1 MPKLAGPAE
10 MPPLSRSGESR
21 VLMIAPYFPPVSVVG
36 ARRPLMLVRHLPR
49 HGWHPVVLTGRPG
62 LERTDP
68 TLADAIPAGIPVVRE
83 YGRSG
88 AARPPEAPQE
98 PRERRRPFFHW
109 DAGYLTPLDRY
120 LWSTPAAIR
129 TAMRL
134 VSEYRPRVIHV
145 CADPWSPLLAG
156 LSLHRRTGLPLVVD
170 LRDPWS
176 LQASK
181 MALRPP
187 PTRWAVRAIEAR
199 VLCAASKIVLN
210 AGDSREAYVAAY
222 RGRIPE
228 ERFTVVRNAF
238 DLELFHDEPV
248 VPSRTFTVLH
258 FGHFRRLVPGEPL
271 LRGFARFV
279 AQAGLSPEMA
289 RLKLVG
295 GVRDEDRRIAREL
308 GLESYL
314 DCVPTIR
321 YRQGLPL
328 LRGADVLALVSLGA
342 NARVIPAKL
351 YDYFAARRPILAITD
366 QAEPARLVTGAG
378 AGLAAPP
385 DDPDRIAAALTEL
398 RGRVLGP
405 GRGAV
410 AEAAVAPFTASVQA
424 ERFAAVLDEVAR

>member
-1 MPKLAGPAE
+1 
-10 MPPLSRSGESR
+10 MPPLSRTGASR

-49 HGWHPVVLTGRPG
+49 HGWHPVVLAARPG
-62 LERTDP
+62 LEPIDP
-68 TLADAIPAGIPVVRE
+68 TLSDLVPADIPVVRE
-83 YGRSG
+83 YGRSDATLQAG
-88 AARPPEAPQE
+88 SHPEL
-98 PRERRRPFFHW
+98 RERRRPLLRW

-120 LWSTPAAIR
+120 LWSTPAAFH

-134 VSEYRPRVIHV
+134 VHEYRPRVVHV

-156 LSLHRRTGLPLVVD
+156 LALKRRTGLPLVVD

-181 MALRPP
+181 MVLRPP

-199 VLCAASKIVLN
+199 VFRAASKVVLN
-210 AGDSREAYVAAY
+210 SEDAREAYVAVY
-222 RGRIPE
+222 RDRIPE
-228 ERFTVVRNAF
+228 DRFTVVRNAF
-238 DLELFHDEPV
+238 DLELFDDRPAEL
-248 VPSRTFTVLH
+248 SRAFTVLH

-279 AQAGLSPEMA
+279 ARAGLSPETA
-289 RLKLVG
+289 RLRLVG
-295 GVRDEDRRIAREL
+295 GARDEDRAVAREL

-314 DCVPTIR
+314 DYLPTIP

-328 LRGADVLALVSLGA
+328 LRSADVLALVSLGE

-378 AGLAAPP
+378 AGLVAPP
-385 DDPDRIAAALTEL
+385 ADPERIAAALSDL
-398 RGRVLGP
+398 RRVASGP
-405 GRGAV
+405 DRGAV
-410 AEAAVAPFTASVQA
+410 PEAAVAPFAAAVQA
-424 ERFAAVLDEVAR
+424 ERFAAVLNEVAT